1 MAVHWIRGLLCLFLQ
16 AAMRR
21 DWIVT
26 TLHQYKSRKAFR
38 CWKWRGLVVLCTQR
52 EQDVKK
58 GLPISSLK
66 HLAKSSEVSIIFSPC
81 CLSVTTIVSPPLH
94 SLMLKCINVMI
105 SGVGVNDHSVPLNE
119 NLHISKS
126 TFIFH
131 NHFYQ
136 DFFVW
141 SIVLFQCICIQL
153 SIERN

>member
-105 SGVGVNDHSVPLNE
+105 SGVGVNDHSVPLNCQTRKPQE
-119 NLHISKS
+119 YCLKNSLE
-126 TFIFH
+126 IFR
-131 NHFYQ
+131 NRCYS
-136 DFFVW
+136 
-141 SIVLFQCICIQL
+141 SIF
-153 SIERN
+153 

>member
-58 GLPISSLK
+58 GLPISSSK

-81 CLSVTTIVSPPLH
+81 CLSVTTIVSPPLY
-94 SLMLKCINVMI
+94 SMMLKCMNVMR
-105 SGVGVNDHSVPLNE
+105 SGVGVNDHSVPLRKLNTRSAS
-119 NLHISKS
+119 LA
-126 TFIFH
+126 H
-131 NHFYQ
+131 NSPCCHGYWVRLAATSQ
-136 DFFVW
+136 M
-141 SIVLFQCICIQL
+141 
-153 SIERN
+153 